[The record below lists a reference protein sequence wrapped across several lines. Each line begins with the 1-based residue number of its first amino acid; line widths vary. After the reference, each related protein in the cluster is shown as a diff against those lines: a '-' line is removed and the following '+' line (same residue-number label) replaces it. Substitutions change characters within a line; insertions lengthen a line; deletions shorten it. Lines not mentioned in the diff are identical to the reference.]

1 MFKKFWRQILYQI
14 GYYSASLTPK
24 GVELL
29 DYLHG
34 VIEGKKQPYNED
46 FEMMLTEEGKDRF
59 EVAKELIDILEGANK

>member
-1 MFKKFWRQILYQI
+1 MFKKFWRQFLYQI

-24 GVELL
+24 GAELL

-59 EVAKELIDILEGANK
+59 EAAKELIDILEGANK

>member
-1 MFKKFWRQILYQI
+1 MFRKLWRRFLYRI

-24 GVELL
+24 GAELL

-46 FEMMLTEEGKDRF
+46 FETMLTEEGEDRF
-59 EVAKELIDILEGANK
+59 EVAEELIEILEGASK